1 MCGARLRRQAPFHR
15 FMVGPGKIPADRGYR
30 GPGEPGTSWTLST
43 LAGDRLGTWKAS
55 RMSTP
60 QQKAP
65 RPQHQ
70 GEEPAP
76 VRFNILSIT
85 AFVSSFLVGVTGVI
99 LGLVAL
105 NQIKNTSERGRGFA
119 IAALV
124 IGCVYMVILA
134 YITIGLFSS
143 EGRTT

>member
-1 MCGARLRRQAPFHR
+1 MP
-15 FMVGPGKIPADRGYR
+15 
-30 GPGEPGTSWTLST
+30 
-43 LAGDRLGTWKAS
+43 
-55 RMSTP
+55 
-60 QQKAP
+60 
-65 RPQHQ
+65 Q
-70 GEEPAP
+70 GEEPAT

-105 NQIKNTSERGRGFA
+105 NQIKNTGERGRGFA

-134 YITIGLFSS
+134 YITIGLCSS

>member
-1 MCGARLRRQAPFHR
+1 M
-15 FMVGPGKIPADRGYR
+15 
-30 GPGEPGTSWTLST
+30 
-43 LAGDRLGTWKAS
+43 
-55 RMSTP
+55 
-60 QQKAP
+60 
-65 RPQHQ
+65 
-70 GEEPAP
+70 
-76 VRFNILSIT
+76 
-85 AFVSSFLVGVTGVI
+85 TGVI

-134 YITIGLFSS
+134 YITIGLFST

>member
-1 MCGARLRRQAPFHR
+1 MEGITDEHSSAEGAPPCPRAKNLRRS
-15 FMVGPGKIPADRGYR
+15 GS
-30 GPGEPGTSWTLST
+30 TSFPSLHLSHPS
-43 LAGDRLGTWKAS
+43 LW
-55 RMSTP
+55 
-60 QQKAP
+60 
-65 RPQHQ
+65 
-70 GEEPAP
+70 
-76 VRFNILSIT
+76 
-85 AFVSSFLVGVTGVI
+85 GVTGVI

-105 NQIKNTSERGRGFA
+105 NQIKNTGERGRGFA

>member
-1 MCGARLRRQAPFHR
+1 
-15 FMVGPGKIPADRGYR
+15 
-30 GPGEPGTSWTLST
+30 
-43 LAGDRLGTWKAS
+43 
-55 RMSTP
+55 MSTP

-76 VRFNILSIT
+76 VRFNILSIA
-85 AFVSSFLVGVTGVI
+85 AFVSSFLVGGVTGVI

-105 NQIKNTSERGRGFA
+105 NQLNTTGERGRGLA

-124 IGCVYMVILA
+124 ISFVYMVILA
-134 YITIGLFSS
+134 YITISLFSS
-143 EGRTT
+143 EGRNS

>member
-1 MCGARLRRQAPFHR
+1 MP
-15 FMVGPGKIPADRGYR
+15 
-30 GPGEPGTSWTLST
+30 
-43 LAGDRLGTWKAS
+43 
-55 RMSTP
+55 
-60 QQKAP
+60 
-65 RPQHQ
+65 Q
-70 GEEPAP
+70 GEEPAT

-105 NQIKNTSERGRGFA
+105 NQIKNTGERGRGFA